1 MLSGMLRKY
10 RFLWGAAALLLMLLL
25 IGIVL
30 NSHFLN
36 SKSSRTITVSVSL
49 ATQAQPFSQDWPVYV
64 FAAAPGTKLP
74 LSSYKTQISGLPK
87 TVELTEDMYLLPTH
101 TIADQ
106 PEVVV
111 TVKVSSSG
119 DPHQTGPEDVSV
131 SSPVLSF
138 RKQGSH
144 RLGLSIKR

>member
-1 MLSGMLRKY
+1 MLRKY
-10 RFLWGAAALLLMLLL
+10 RVLWLAASFLLVLLLAGLLL
-25 IGIVL
+25 
-30 NSHFLN
+30 NSDN
-36 SKSSRTITVSVSL
+36 TRTITVSVSL
-49 ATQAQPFSQDWPVYV
+49 YEHEQPFSQDWPVYV

-74 LSSYKTQISGLPK
+74 LSSYKTLISELPK

-119 DPHQTGPEDVSV
+119 DPHQKGPEDVSV

-138 RKQGSH
+138 NKQSSH

>member
-1 MLSGMLRKY
+1 MLLEMLRKY
-10 RFLWGAAALLLMLLL
+10 RLFWGTAGFLLMLLL
-25 IGIVL
+25 IGLVL
-30 NSHFLN
+30 NSNTLN
-36 SKSSRTITVSVSL
+36 SNNSRMITVSVSL
-49 ATQAQPFSQDWPVYV
+49 DKLSQTFSQDWPVYV

-74 LSSYKTQISGLPK
+74 LSSFKTQISALPK

-119 DPHQTGPEDVSV
+119 DPHQKGPEDISI

-138 RKQGSH
+138 NKQNRH
-144 RLGLSIKR
+144 KVELSIKR

>member
-1 MLSGMLRKY
+1 MLLGILRKY
-10 RFLWGAAALLLMLLL
+10 RLFWGAAGFLLLLLL
-25 IGIVL
+25 IGLVL
-30 NSHFLN
+30 NSNNLN
-36 SKSSRTITVSVSL
+36 SISSRTITVSVSL
-49 ATQAQPFSQDWPVYV
+49 DKQSQTFSQDWPVYV

-74 LSSYKTQISGLPK
+74 LSSFKTIISELPQ

-119 DPHQTGPEDVSV
+119 DPHQKGPEDISV

-138 RKQGSH
+138 TKKNRHKVE
-144 RLGLSIKR
+144 LSIKR